1 MTKQPKVTIRGMM
14 REWKNLSEEKKEEAY
29 RQQVAEVR
37 SNIID
42 QILTKHHPEWTT
54 EQAIE
59 CCTSTDPNVRD
70 VECSMWWKLA
80 EYFPAMTSKKDK
92 EKVREI
98 AGFDEE
104 ELKVY
109 DEKIMPLHLMA
120 MREAAV
126 PGAIKKALMG

>member
-1 MTKQPKVTIRGMM
+1 MVRKITPRQLLKAF
-14 REWKNLSEEKKEEAY
+14 KNLSDDKKE
-29 RQQVAEVR
+29 RMHQQQVAEVR
-37 SNIID
+37 CNVLNQIIN
-42 QILTKHHPEWTT
+42 KYHPDWTM

-80 EYFPAMTSKKDK
+80 EYFPAMTSKDDK
-92 EKVREI
+92 LKVREV

-109 DEKIMPLHLMA
+109 DEKIMPLHLKT

-126 PGAIKKALMG
+126 PGAVKRALLGR